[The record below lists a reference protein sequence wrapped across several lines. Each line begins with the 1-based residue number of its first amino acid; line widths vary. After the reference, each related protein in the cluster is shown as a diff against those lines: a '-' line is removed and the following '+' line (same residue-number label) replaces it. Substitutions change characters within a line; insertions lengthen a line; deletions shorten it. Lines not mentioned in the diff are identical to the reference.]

1 MEIFGANLLES
12 DQVGTDLTDVFLK
25 KVAILPLFGK
35 MMSVGQCND
44 NSNRNN
50 NYV

>member
-12 DQVGTDLTDVFLK
+12 DQVGTDLTDVFSK
-25 KVAILPLFGK
+25 KVAILPLRG
-35 MMSVGQCND
+35 ND